1 MSSIV
6 VAWVEDIGEEHSSVI
21 LPHYELD
28 EYEDTG
34 NWSEDLGEISGNA
47 SGVLRW
53 VRELGNL
60 SREEGES
67 VRLRCE
73 AEGEPGPITIKWLRN
88 EAPIDSGLGP
98 VGKRRLS
105 FRTTQSAHKANSR
118 LRIGRLE
125 VHDSGFYTCKAR
137 NGGGRTISTTGLLK
151 IRMTPFGHDVSNIRT
166 NFPLF
171 PPHIDSANLPKDL
184 SSFGVMGT
192 LLNPQAHPPKMF
204 EFPKPSCELYTGK
217 ICSSVLENKTVY
229 IPPNTTQAAIEL
241 KLTSAFSVV
250 SHSEDLSKICEPY
263 AVPALCY
270 SAFAVCREDE
280 TKPAKQI
287 CQEDCQFLEHELCH
301 REYAIAKRHPL
312 IGRNLDLPD
321 CDSLPGVNSF
331 HSSDDCLSLGV
342 PEPEPRNTGEY
353 CYWGNGVDYRGAI
366 GVSSSGAN
374 CLPWAEQL
382 QFSIAEHRELLGK
395 HNFCRN
401 PGGKHPQPW
410 CYVDVKGLPV
420 VEMCNIHQC
429 IESLWM
435 YLTAGIVGLAVLVIA
450 LLLYYFCCK
459 SSSDKRPNLQHE
471 SSLKGSVRSP
481 CRKGKG
487 SGLEMSALI
496 PGSASSSVKSD
507 ARARVR
513 EFHPANIRFIQELG
527 EGAFG
532 KVYKGEIVGTGD
544 EPMLV
549 AIKTLKENA
558 SAKTTADFKRE
569 VDLMCELR
577 HENIVCLLGVCLT
590 REPLS
595 MLFEFMPKGDLHEF
609 LITHSP
615 HTTEHPLN
623 QADLLKMAVHIAA
636 GMEYLCSHHYVH
648 RDLAARNCLVAD
660 DMTVKISDFGLSRD
674 VYSSDYYRVQSK
686 SLLPVRWMPPESILY
701 GKFTTES
708 DVWSYGVVLWEI
720 YSYGLQPYYGY
731 SNQEVIEMIRSRQL
745 LPCPEDCPSR
755 MYSVMMECWHEV
767 PVRRPHFPEIAARL
781 RAFQGS
787 QPGSVRMPVMYVPS
801 PAHI

>member
-1 MSSIV
+1 MYK
-6 VAWVEDIGEEHSSVI
+6 ARF
-21 LPHYELD
+21 P
-28 EYEDTG
+28 
-34 NWSEDLGEISGNA
+34 
-47 SGVLRW
+47 VLLLFTL
-53 VRELGNL
+53 VLGN
-60 SREEGES
+60 ETTVFNEYPTETPS
-67 VRLRCE
+67 V
-73 AEGEPGPITIKWLRN
+73 G
-88 EAPIDSGLGP
+88 
-98 VGKRRLS
+98 
-105 FRTTQSAHKANSR
+105 
-118 LRIGRLE
+118 
-125 VHDSGFYTCKAR
+125 
-137 NGGGRTISTTGLLK
+137 
-151 IRMTPFGHDVSNIRT
+151 
-166 NFPLF
+166 
-171 PPHIDSANLPKDL
+171 LPKDL
-184 SSFGVMGT
+184 SYGILGT
-192 LLNPQAHPPKMF
+192 LVNPQAHPPKSYDL
-204 EFPKPSCELYTGK
+204 PKPVCELYTGK
-217 ICSSVLENKTVY
+217 ICAEVLENKTIY
-229 IPPNTTQAAIEL
+229 IPVNTTQADIEF

-250 SHSEDLSKICEPY
+250 TRSEDLSKTCQPY
-263 AVPALCY
+263 AAPSLCY
-270 SAFAVCREDE
+270 TAFAICRNDE
-280 TKPAKQI
+280 TQPPKQI
-287 CQEDCQFLEHELCH
+287 CRRDCEFLENELC
-301 REYAIAKRHPL
+301 RKEYAIAKRHPL
-312 IGRNLDLPD
+312 IGRNIDLPVCAD
-321 CDSLPGVNSF
+321 LPPGNSP
-331 HSSDDCLSLGV
+331 HNEDCLSLGV
-342 PEPEPRNTGEY
+342 PEPEPVDTADY
-353 CYWGNGVDYRGAI
+353 CYWGNGNDYRGAV
-366 GVSSSGAN
+366 GVGSSGKP
-374 CLPWAEQL
+374 CIYWAEQFQL
-382 QFSIAEHRELLGK
+382 SIADHHELLGN

-401 PGGKHPQPW
+401 PGSSHAQPW
-410 CYVDVKGLPV
+410 CFVAMKDGRPV
-420 VEMCNIHQC
+420 AEMCNIHRC
-429 IESLWM
+429 IDTVWL
-435 YLTAGIVGLAVLVIA
+435 YLTAGVVGLAVLVIS
-450 LLLYYFCCK
+450 LIFYCCCRR
-459 SSSDKRPNLQHE
+459 SSDKRPSLQHE
-471 SSLKGSVRSP
+471 NSLKGSVRSP

-496 PGSASSSVKSD
+496 PGSATSSVKSD

-544 EPMLV
+544 EPLLV

-558 SAKTTADFKRE
+558 SAKTTSDFRRE

-577 HENIVCLLGVCLT
+577 HENIVCLLGVCLS

-615 HTTEHPLN
+615 HATEHPLN
-623 QADLLKMAVHIAA
+623 QSDLLKMAVHISS

-648 RDLAARNCLVAD
+648 RDLAARNCLVAE

-781 RAFQGS
+781 RAFQNS
-787 QPGSVRMPVMYVPS
+787 QPPVRMPVMYVPS